1 MSNIY
6 NEMILE
12 NKFEEGLEFGMSDE
26 MAEKYANA
34 YFEGSDLSEFDKFI
48 NQEGDFDGDYC
59 LCGAP
64 LSNPGPDCYVHMSQ
78 GY

>member
-1 MSNIY
+1 M
-6 NEMILE
+6 
-12 NKFEEGLEFGMSDE
+12 GMSDE
-26 MAEKYANA
+26 MAEKFANA
-34 YFEGSDLSEFDKFI
+34 KFEGSSLDEFDRFL